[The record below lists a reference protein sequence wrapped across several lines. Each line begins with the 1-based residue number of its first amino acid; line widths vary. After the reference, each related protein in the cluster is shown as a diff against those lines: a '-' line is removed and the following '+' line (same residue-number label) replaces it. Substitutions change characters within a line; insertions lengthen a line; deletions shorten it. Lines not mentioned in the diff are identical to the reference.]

1 MCAFSLCGM
10 QQGLCCSSVCLCS
23 LCSIKAIMLVN
34 PVCFVTSFNAS
45 LLQSPPLPAVLQGL
59 FGTKQVHKQDS
70 LVSINRQHD
79 LYTAPLSS
87 WLSATNQASL
97 CKSHLRCSMRTS
109 HVIASQSH
117 SVFQLGKV
125 TITTN
130 RPGTLVTQQVRGW
143 LQPCFGSYSW

>member
-1 MCAFSLCGM
+1 
-10 QQGLCCSSVCLCS
+10 
-23 LCSIKAIMLVN
+23 MLVN

-87 WLSATNQASL
+87 WLSVTNQASL
-97 CKSHLRCSMRTS
+97 CKSHLRSSPFSS
-109 HVIASQSH
+109 HVIAS
-117 SVFQLGKV
+117 
-125 TITTN
+125 
-130 RPGTLVTQQVRGW
+130 
-143 LQPCFGSYSW
+143 